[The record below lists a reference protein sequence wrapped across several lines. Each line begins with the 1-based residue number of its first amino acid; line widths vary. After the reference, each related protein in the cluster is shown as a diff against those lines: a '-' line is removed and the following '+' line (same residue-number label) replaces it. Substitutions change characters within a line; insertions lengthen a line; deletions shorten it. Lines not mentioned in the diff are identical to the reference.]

1 VGRPPERPV
10 PIRFTMRTLTVST
23 LYRPRRKGGTGPVPH
38 LRLTGQW
45 LASHGFKAGSKITVT
60 AANGTLILSHS
71 EP

>member
-1 VGRPPERPV
+1 
-10 PIRFTMRTLTVST
+10 MRTLTVST

-45 LASHGFKAGSKITVT
+45 LAGQGFKAGSKITVT

-71 EP
+71 